1 MEIANRFGNNEFD
14 SDNPDDSSSPEK
26 NKKKERR
33 GTEKKPIVLEGILF
47 DRSKDLKESEPSKPE
62 PKQSETSEAE
72 PVATKSDQAA
82 EVLAA
87 EREVTEEIVETRQE
101 EVAAEIAAE
110 SPGSEATVAEADE
123 DLLQQIRSRI
133 DTAQAEGP
141 ANTEAVTETIDV
153 AYQQTAE
160 QIANTPI
167 KPIQEAEPTPEQPVE
182 TVSTAPDVIDAALK
196 SMNEAY
202 EHYQA
207 PDYTYHTPELAPE
220 ADRPAALPPQLPVE
234 RLIESRPN
242 NYGTATKNQVLGAGI
257 FGYLL
262 GRWRGRKRAE
272 RRFAPIKHDLEQT
285 VTELQGAVG
294 NREAQIRDL
303 QREQLRQQPLT
314 AYAEKPA
321 APVVPEKSPLPPTS
335 VVGETMTMPL
345 PAAPEAARQEIVE
358 HAPRAEQLTPTQLLQ
373 VAEAIKVDGVT
384 VRSMFEVRRFD
395 ETSLRRIVNEYLRR
409 GEVSRVVAE
418 EIERHDRFRYARFET
433 LNQAAPG
440 PMIASMPTT
449 DSHDSLPRPV
459 LPAANTALMKTRHAA
474 PSHTMSPQPTA
485 SGTQMSVTGPTV
497 TERLMIALSLLFVG
511 IALVLLVAIITSR
524 S

>member
-1 MEIANRFGNNEFD
+1 MEIANRFGNNEFN
-14 SDNPDDSSSPEK
+14 SDDPDDSSSPEK
-26 NKKKERR
+26 DKKKNRR
-33 GTEKKPIVLEGILF
+33 GAEKKPIVLEGILF
-47 DRSKDLKESEPSKPE
+47 DRTKDLKDTEKE
-62 PKQSETSEAE
+62 PKQPKTPEAE
-72 PVATKSDQAA
+72 PAAKSDQAA
-82 EVLAA
+82 EILAA

-110 SPGSEATVAEADE
+110 PAGPEAIVAEADE

-141 ANTEAVTETIDV
+141 SNTEAVTETIDT
-153 AYQQTAE
+153 AYHQAAE
-160 QIANTPI
+160 QLARPTIESIP
-167 KPIQEAEPTPEQPVE
+167 EAEPVPAQSAE
-182 TVSTAPDVIDAALK
+182 TAPDVIDAALK

-202 EHYQA
+202 ENYQA

-220 ADRPAALPPQLPVE
+220 ADQPVTPSQPVE
-234 RLIESRPN
+234 KLIETRPN
-242 NYGTATKNQVLGAGI
+242 YYGSATKNQVVGAG
-257 FGYLL
+257 FFSYLW
-262 GRWRGRKRAE
+262 GRWRGRKQAE

-285 VTELQGAVG
+285 VAELQGAVG

-303 QREQLRQQPLT
+303 QREQLRPEPLPAKVEQPIAPVTL
-314 AYAEKPA
+314 EKP
-321 APVVPEKSPLPPTS
+321 PLPPPS

-345 PAAPEAARQEIVE
+345 PAAPEMASKELD
-358 HAPRAEQLTPTQLLQ
+358 HAPRAEQLTPIQLLQ
-373 VAEAIKVDGVT
+373 VAEAIKIDGIT

-409 GEVSRVVAE
+409 GDVSRVVAE

-440 PMIASMPTT
+440 PMIASTPLT
-449 DSHDSLPRPV
+449 DRHDSLPRPV
-459 LPAANTALMKTRHAA
+459 LPPANSALMKTRHATTHGPLPKTTA
-474 PSHTMSPQPTA
+474 TGPQL
-485 SGTQMSVTGPTV
+485 GMTGPTV
-497 TERLMIALSLLFVG
+497 TERLMIVLSLLFVG